1 MATGRALGSSAS
13 EAKHET
19 PEMIRAADQAAL
31 EIRVTSSCFP
41 AAYFFSTAVVTV
53 GAAGGAACVG

>member
-1 MATGRALGSSAS
+1 MAAGRGAS

-53 GAAGGAACVG
+53 GAAGGGA